1 MDAAIEAIAT
11 SADIAC
17 VGSSSARRTTGA
29 AVDSVWVIPC
39 FDCHLRDTIFGFA
52 SKCNWLQVM
61 RTNDKYARIS
71 HRRAGTNSG
80 FACVAIFTTV
90 TSAPFFS
97 SSTFCPPAELALA
110 LRADPGPDAS
120 RPGVFESE
128 KAFAFVAE
136 VPASETE
143 ACSEPII
150 TPPT

>member
-1 MDAAIEAIAT
+1 M
-11 SADIAC
+11 
-17 VGSSSARRTTGA
+17 
-29 AVDSVWVIPC
+29 
-39 FDCHLRDTIFGFA
+39 
-52 SKCNWLQVM
+52 
-61 RTNDKYARIS
+61 
-71 HRRAGTNSG
+71 
-80 FACVAIFTTV
+80 AIFTTV
-90 TSAPFFS
+90 TSFRRS
-97 SSTFCPPAELALA
+97 MSFCPPAELALA